1 MSQQS
6 RQEHLEWI
14 KRKSER
20 TRQRFDMQMLG
31 RSRGSFSD
39 FEEPVTVKTNT
50 NSSQPAEQG
59 KNKNTGKID
68 IPSKTKGERVQ

>member
-31 RSRGSFSD
+31 RSRGTFSD
-39 FEEPVTVKTNT
+39 FEEPMSVKTNT
-50 NSSQPAEQG
+50 NSSQPAKQRE
-59 KNKNTGKID
+59 NKNTVDID
-68 IPSKTKGERVQ
+68 IPSKNKGERVQ